1 MKMSATTYDRNVTN
15 VWENPVTSPTL
26 ASLIAAGVLGL
37 ASFGTVA
44 TAQEGKLKC
53 GDSAPPL
60 AVSHW
65 LHGSEIKGFEPGHVY
80 VVEFWATTCGP
91 CIQIMPHMGDLQ
103 DEYHDKGVT
112 FIGVASDP
120 EPKVRAFVATHGAK
134 LGYTFA
140 LDSGSETHTA
150 YMKASGQNGIPC
162 SFVVDEHGKLA
173 FIGHPFFLDFVLPK
187 VLGGT
192 WDPKADAQTIA
203 KADKEFDAA
212 YAVMMTST
220 KSAQAGLE
228 AMAKYATKWP
238 LFANNVYMMPAKLGL
253 LVRAKQ
259 FPEAKELAEKLIA
272 KAIRRADTSGLRGVS
287 TALRDDAA
295 KGHADLA
302 ALAINALEA
311 SNEIDRDNLDTLL
324 NLLEAYAFADDQTKV
339 KEFGPKTVAAAKAN
353 LQGDNDPMGTLS
365 VAAAYHASG
374 DKDQARRTAEK
385 ALKMVEPSNA
395 RMRRLVGQQAAKY
408 GAKP

>member
-1 MKMSATTYDRNVTN
+1 MTR
-15 VWENPVTSPTL
+15 PTL

-37 ASFGTVA
+37 ASFGTLA

-60 AVSHW
+60 AVSNW

-80 VVEFWATTCGP
+80 VVEFWATWCGP

-103 DEYHDKGVT
+103 DEYQDKGVT
-112 FIGVASDP
+112 FIGFASEANDK
-120 EPKVRAFVATHGAK
+120 EPKVREFVEKHGAK
-134 LGYTFA
+134 LGYAFA
-140 LDSGSETHTA
+140 FDSGSETHTA

-162 SFVVDEHGKLA
+162 SFVVDKHGKIA
-173 FIGHPFFLDFVLPK
+173 YIGHPFFLDFVLPK

-203 KADKEFDAA
+203 TADKEFDAA
-212 YAVMMTST
+212 YAKMMTST
-220 KSAQAGLE
+220 KSAQAGLD
-228 AMAKYATKWP
+228 AMTKYAAKWP
-238 LFANNVYMMPAKLGL
+238 LFANNAYMMPAKLGL

-295 KGHADLA
+295 KGHADLT
-302 ALAINALEA
+302 ALAIDALEA

-339 KEFGPKTVAAAKAN
+339 KELGPKVVAAAKAA
-353 LQGDNDPMGTLS
+353 LQGDNDPRGTLR
-365 VAAAYHASG
+365 VAAAYLASG

-395 RMRRLVGQQAAKY
+395 GMRRSLELQAAKY